1 MIARPPLAAPT
12 GIDVSIDEIVLR
24 GVPAEHGPAVVEAF
38 RQRLDELLSSADLD
52 ALHAI
57 GDRVEASRRLEPIGV
72 AGSDPVGLGRSVAES
87 VWAAVAPVAP
97 VAPVERSGR

>member
-1 MIARPPLAAPT
+1 MTGRTALVGPPS
-12 GIDVSIDEIVLR
+12 IDVSIDEIVLR

-38 RQRLDELLSSADLD
+38 RQRLDELLSSADLG

-57 GDRVEASRRLEPIGV
+57 GDRAEASRRLEPIGV

-97 VAPVERSGR
+97 VAPVEPSGR